1 VNREQLNHIIGAAA
15 NVTGEYE
22 FVVIGSQSILGTHPE
37 APPEMLVSMEADI
50 YPAHAPDKSI
60 QIDGNLGDGSQFH
73 LTFGYYAHGIGP
85 ETARA
90 PAGWRDRLVRV
101 PIPARLVSD
110 RQPVAYFLEVHDLVL
125 SKCVVGRE
133 RDWGFARAAVASDL
147 VSVDELLA
155 RVPLLPVDEQIRE
168 QICVVLTAIA
178 TG

>member
-15 NVTGEYE
+15 NITGEDE

-50 YPAHAPDKSI
+50 YPAHAPDKAI

-85 ETARA
+85 ETARG
-90 PAGWRDRLVRV
+90 PAGWQERLVRV
-101 PIPARLVSD
+101 PIPPRLVSD

-125 SKCVVGRE
+125 SKCVAGRE
-133 RDWGFARAAVASDL
+133 RDWDFARAAIAGNL
-147 VSVDELLA
+147 VSPAELLE
-155 RVPLLPVDEQIRE
+155 RVPALPVEDQIRE
-168 QICVVLTAIA
+168 YIRVALTAI
-178 TG
+178 TSG